1 MVETSFGIGL
11 VVGPSL
17 GGLFH
22 NYWGFSTPFWTLGV
36 LTLVLAGFSACI
48 LKPSKLPPCKQTDRL
63 VHFILYHFIY
73 QINFFRPN
81 GNFFKTSLPLSAA
94 ISLFQPPYNN
104 KKIFAD
110 LFTFSQYKK
119 SKLFMANFLKIINIH
134 KPSPGLCEV
143 PQQIGSAVFTKQSL
157 IQR

>member
-48 LKPSKLPPCKQTDRL
+48 LKPSKLPPCKQTDRHSSFYL
-63 VHFILYHFIY
+63 IISFIKLTFLD
-73 QINFFRPN
+73 
-81 GNFFKTSLPLSAA
+81 KTV
-94 ISLFQPPYNN
+94 ISL
-104 KKIFAD
+104 K
-110 LFTFSQYKK
+110 
-119 SKLFMANFLKIINIH
+119 
-134 KPSPGLCEV
+134 
-143 PQQIGSAVFTKQSL
+143 
-157 IQR
+157 